1 MREAEAWA
9 EAHALTPGAHDSFRC
24 CFVAIDVQNM
34 FCIRASSCSSSAGQA
49 PAPSTTPPPL
59 RVPLS
64 HLGTITRV
72 LASLDTHHATALV
85 DALSTYNAIVVAGQ
99 AKSHCLAWTIDDLLA
114 DESAGGRLAKRTYL
128 LEECTS
134 PVVVPGAVD
143 YTEEADAV
151 TSRRACTSSPR
162 PIPWRPGPAWPTA
175 SADS

>member
-1 MREAEAWA
+1 
-9 EAHALTPGAHDSFRC
+9 
-24 CFVAIDVQNM
+24 
-34 FCIRASSCSSSAGQA
+34 
-49 PAPSTTPPPL
+49 
-59 RVPLS
+59 
-64 HLGTITRV
+64 V

-114 DESAGGRLAKRTYL
+114 DELAGGRLAKRTYL